1 MTFISYSH
9 NYKGQYPISKV
20 EYAKETPRT
29 KGIISKGFDN
39 KYLFPFLAMLS
50 NTPFISHLPAFT
62 SRAGL
67 FLSDKRLSS
76 LTEKARSSNTI
87 LVKKEMM
94 AGLCAADKCQMKA
107 RIEAVNNEG
116 SK

>member
-1 MTFISYSH
+1 M
-9 NYKGQYPISKV
+9 

-29 KGIISKGFDN
+29 KGIISIRALTTNIFFHS
-39 KYLFPFLAMLS
+39 LPCIMLS
-50 NTPFISHLPAFT
+50 NMPFIFHLPAFT

-76 LTEKARSSNTI
+76 LREKARSSNTI

-94 AGLCAADKCQMKA
+94 AGLCGADKCQMKA

>member
-1 MTFISYSH
+1 M
-9 NYKGQYPISKV
+9 

-94 AGLCAADKCQMKA
+94 ACLCGADKWWMKA